1 MRCRPA
7 WRNGMHGGL
16 LRVPPVLH
24 VIGFSAAMVA
34 LLLLAPSAAAPFI
47 YFQF

>member
-1 MRCRPA
+1 
-7 WRNGMHGGL
+7 MHSAL
-16 LRVPPVLH
+16 LQPPPVLH
-24 VIGFSAAMVA
+24 FLGFSAAMVA

>member
-1 MRCRPA
+1 V
-7 WRNGMHGGL
+7 HF
-16 LRVPPVLH
+16 
-24 VIGFSAAMVA
+24 IGFGGAMLA